1 MAQGAEQGEDLRVAV
16 TAASRRIASHR
27 VASSPQPVIPAKAGI
42 HFRACSG
49 AARSKMDSAFAGMT
63 FGNPAKL
70 TALLNRR
77 TSPMPRW
84 IKLPDSRF
92 IDANRV
98 ALVSKVETFLRT
110 DEEGNDLGTGYSV
123 NIGTD
128 FPRESQIT
136 VVGGKDE
143 VFAVLKQ
150 LLGSAPTE
158 AAGLEK
164 DA

>member
-1 MAQGAEQGEDLRVAV
+1 
-16 TAASRRIASHR
+16 
-27 VASSPQPVIPAKAGI
+27 
-42 HFRACSG
+42 
-49 AARSKMDSAFAGMT
+49 
-63 FGNPAKL
+63 
-70 TALLNRR
+70 
-77 TSPMPRW
+77 MPRW

-98 ALVSKVETFLRT
+98 AFNANVHTFTRI
-110 DEEGNDLGTGYSV
+110 DQDRNDLGTGYAD

-150 LLGSAPTE
+150 LLGNAPTSE
-158 AAGLEK
+158 A
-164 DA
+164 